1 MERDINILNLA
12 KGTCLRRLSAGIS
25 AVACAMIVS
34 AGGVRAQAPS
44 LPPEQL
50 KEAEALVE
58 EAQTKM
64 GPWENQVPIIEDATD
79 NIFKQQGWNSPE
91 DQWARQVMREVSGI
105 PPWKAAER
113 QDVFMNSIQ
122 SRWNL
127 SHDQRNQLN
136 GSLQRET
143 MMLTFKHIK
152 DVMPV
157 AMDALRTRA
166 NGQPFTPEQIQQWS
180 TKLRP
185 MIDDGMLTVQRVT
198 QQLEKTMTEDQ
209 RKLLQADLAAFTK
222 RHNDMQKLVQKWQSG
237 QWQPTDWGLQND
249 PVHAPVMQQYA
260 QRDAERNALVEQ
272 AQTTK
277 QDDAKFASNES
288 EWDKY
293 VKAFCRKYEC
303 DERQISAAEAILK
316 KLKGEAINY
325 RMRHEADIQKTERLV
340 TSTNPG
346 SSMHKEAQGELARM
360 LQPINQNF
368 ERLKASLDELLTTQQ
383 RNQFG
388 TAPVAQSST
397 R

>member
-1 MERDINILNLA
+1 MVRDVII
-12 KGTCLRRLSAGIS
+12 RLFAGRGSAWRGA
-25 AVACAMIVS
+25 AVAGVVFMTSS
-34 AGGVRAQAPS
+34 ALRAQPGGAQ

-58 EAQTKM
+58 EAQTKI

-79 NIFKQQGWNSPE
+79 NIFRQQGWNSPE
-91 DQWARQVMREVSGI
+91 DQWARQVMREVSSI

-113 QDVFMNSIQ
+113 QDVFMNAMQ
-122 SRWNL
+122 ARWNL

-136 GSLQRET
+136 GALQRET
-143 MMLTFKHIK
+143 MMLTFKHFK

-166 NGQPFTPEQIQQWS
+166 NGQPFTPEQVQQWS

-185 MIDDGMLTVQRVT
+185 MIDDGMQTVQRVT
-198 QQLEKTMTEDQ
+198 QQLERTMTEEQ

-222 RHNDMQKLVQKWQSG
+222 RHTDMQKLVQKWQSG

-260 QRDAERNALVEQ
+260 QRDAERNALVERAQ
-272 AQTTK
+272 ANRPPI
-277 QDDAKFASNES
+277 DDARFASDES

-303 DERQISAAEAILK
+303 DERQITQAEAILK
-316 KLKGEAINY
+316 KAKSEAINY
-325 RMRHEADIQKTERLV
+325 RNGRRGDIEKAERLV
-340 TSTNPG
+340 ASATAG
-346 SSMHKEAQGELARM
+346 SAMRKDAQAEMDRL
-360 LQPINQNF
+360 LQPINQTF
-368 ERLKASLDELLTTQQ
+368 ERMKASLDGLLTTQQ

-388 TAPVAQSST
+388 APVAQTSP